1 MCCDVAMQEALM
13 ASSKLISPFG
23 SLGDV
28 TNISRQPASIIL
40 DKYAR
45 IGKRMNKGT
54 IATVKSSD
62 GHILEV
68 SLWTLEP
75 PALSYFC
82 INCHRAPDSEPND
95 ADFEDKPHMVAA
107 EGQFLLLRTS
117 FVSSFGDHEYFMYKA
132 GNSETGKLASL
143 DQIPIPG
150 FHLPRASE
158 FGIVPHGHDDQYILA
173 ALSAGFDPLY
183 YKLHLYF
190 SKDKKWRSTLL
201 KNPCPYLNKVM
212 ASKVVT
218 LGEGIIAWVDFQH
231 GMLVCNVHEMNPS
244 PRYIPLPDPLPGN
257 KDELQEF
264 STGPSKSAYRDLAC
278 TNGVIK
284 FVEIEHHVATPK
296 NIKVHDSDLIMS
308 RRCKEP
314 KLLESWNGW
323 KAVMWTR
330 TVSSDAWD
338 MGPVIDAA
346 DIMFDNPMDLLLLSV
361 LKGEADV
368 DKFAFKDLYSA
379 FPTLSTDGDDI
390 LYLHTM
396 TKLSDPDAR
405 MVALDLGTKRVKAVG
420 RYSLADHWPSVKA
433 FGPCTVPCM
442 TTGKV
447 SASACVSIK
456 RAHSSAHDPNKTSIC
471 VGHLSSSESGN
482 KRPRLLAEK
491 VNHGHNR
498 AQNIIQ
504 NDHISPVRRAQSNLS
519 PQQCFVE
526 HYTPLYH
533 HRNDQYFNWQ
543 DGYCHPGYASPS

>member
-1 MCCDVAMQEALM
+1 M

-107 EGQFLLLRTS
+107 EGQFLLRTS

-346 DIMFDNPMDLLLLSV
+346 DIMFDNPMDLSLLSV

-379 FPTLSTDGDDI
+379 FPTLSTD
-390 LYLHTM
+390 
-396 TKLSDPDAR
+396 
-405 MVALDLGTKRVKAVG
+405 
-420 RYSLADHWPSVKA
+420 VKA

-482 KRPRLLAEK
+482 KRPRAY
-491 VNHGHNR
+491 
-498 AQNIIQ
+498 
-504 NDHISPVRRAQSNLS
+504 SM
-519 PQQCFVE
+519 
-526 HYTPLYH
+526 
-533 HRNDQYFNWQ
+533 
-543 DGYCHPGYASPS
+543 